1 MSNQAEPKNNTNPN
15 TSGYRLTTKSLGVA
29 DTNVKD
35 FAGFML
41 SQEDISTAA
50 MKILLSVGIKN
61 DAIRCIKVGCDES
74 KTLKIFAEIYKDA
87 LKKDNDDEDDM
98 LTFRD
103 YSDDD
108 DSTLFPKEFFNT
120 LKNKVY
126 HKHLNY
132 KIIRRV
138 AYKNNSS
145 KKTVMKKV
153 VQIEFDPE
161 IFIAFVYN
169 LNFTDKFYRISCRP
183 RRWMSEKEANK
194 KYDRKSDVRKYM
206 ARKNEY
212 INNKLMECTV
222 VVTFTIDKTREE
234 KMYDNIINKI
244 ATNLG
249 TTTDIVSKAYGKRDF
264 YMDFNN
270 TLSSG
275 DFNPKQV
282 SQWRD
287 DEDDED

>member
-74 KTLKIFAEIYKDA
+74 KQLKIFAEIYKDS
-87 LKKDNDDEDDM
+87 LKDNNDDEDDM

-108 DSTLFPKEFFNT
+108 DESGLFSKEFFNT

-126 HKHLNY
+126 YKHLNY
-132 KIIRRV
+132 KIVRRSV
-138 AYKNNSS
+138 LKNN
-145 KKTVMKKV
+145 KKNVSKKV

-183 RRWMSEKEANK
+183 RRWMTEKEANK
-194 KYDRKSDVRKYM
+194 KYDKKSDVRRYI

-222 VVTFTIDKTREE
+222 VVTFTIDKSREE
-234 KMYDNIINKI
+234 KMYNNIIEKI
-244 ATNLG
+244 SNNLSIPIE
-249 TTTDIVSKAYGKRDF
+249 TISKIYSKREF
-264 YMDFNN
+264 YSNFNN

-275 DFNPKQV
+275 DFSPKQV
-282 SQWRD
+282 SQWCD
-287 DEDDED
+287 DEDDE

>member
-1 MSNQAEPKNNTNPN
+1 
-15 TSGYRLTTKSLGVA
+15 
-29 DTNVKD
+29 
-35 FAGFML
+35 
-41 SQEDISTAA
+41 
-50 MKILLSVGIKN
+50 
-61 DAIRCIKVGCDES
+61 
-74 KTLKIFAEIYKDA
+74 
-87 LKKDNDDEDDM
+87 
-98 LTFRD
+98 
-103 YSDDD
+103 
-108 DSTLFPKEFFNT
+108 
-120 LKNKVY
+120 
-126 HKHLNY
+126 
-132 KIIRRV
+132 
-138 AYKNNSS
+138 
-145 KKTVMKKV
+145 
-153 VQIEFDPE
+153 
-161 IFIAFVYN
+161 
-169 LNFTDKFYRISCRP
+169 
-183 RRWMSEKEANK
+183 MSEKEANK

-234 KMYDNIINKI
+234 KMYDNMINKI

-287 DEDDED
+287 DEDED

>member
-87 LKKDNDDEDDM
+87 LKKDDNDENDM

-120 LKNKVY
+120 
-126 HKHLNY
+126 
-132 KIIRRV
+132 
-138 AYKNNSS
+138 
-145 KKTVMKKV
+145 
-153 VQIEFDPE
+153 F
-161 IFIAFVYN
+161 
-169 LNFTDKFYRISCRP
+169 
-183 RRWMSEKEANK
+183 
-194 KYDRKSDVRKYM
+194 
-206 ARKNEY
+206 
-212 INNKLMECTV
+212 
-222 VVTFTIDKTREE
+222 
-234 KMYDNIINKI
+234 
-244 ATNLG
+244 
-249 TTTDIVSKAYGKRDF
+249 
-264 YMDFNN
+264 
-270 TLSSG
+270 
-275 DFNPKQV
+275 
-282 SQWRD
+282 
-287 DEDDED
+287 